1 MSESKDFC
9 FCTLAVGER
18 YRKHTRMLAQD
29 IQQYTPNI
37 NLCVLTDQPED
48 FQDFPHVIGFNH
60 KLKSVKGYHDK
71 RFVLDKALSLFE
83 SCMFL
88 DSDVRI
94 LGTFVEEMN
103 WPLGISARA
112 GCNLLSHMQNMT
124 NKQEIQTIEEAAKK
138 LNIELQEVQWLHE
151 FMFVMRRQEG
161 LEKEFFE
168 LWQSISYF
176 FEMRGIYHG
185 EGFAMGLAAAKVG
198 IDIGFFRED
207 VLPFF
212 KDNIEQARIKTN
224 KSSLENKRKYF
235 DMHREIEHPQLS
247 LSKKVINKLTKKAEF
262 YYRLLRLKYVVNT
275 DTNFQN
281 LFRI

>member
-1 MSESKDFC
+1 MNESKDFC

-48 FQDFPHVIGFNH
+48 FQDCPHVIGFKH

-88 DSDVRI
+88 DADVRI
-94 LGTFVEEMN
+94 LDTFVEEMN

-124 NKQEIQTIEEAAKK
+124 SKQEIQTIQEAATK
-138 LNIELQEVQWLHE
+138 LNVDLKEVQWLHE

-198 IDIGFFRED
+198 MNMGFFRED
-207 VLPFF
+207 VIPFF
-212 KDNIEQARIKTN
+212 KDNIEQVRIKTN
-224 KSSLENKRKYF
+224 KSALENTRKYF

-262 YYRLLRLKYVVNT
+262 YQRLLRLKYVINA
-275 DTNFQN
+275 DTNFRN
-281 LFRI
+281 LFKI